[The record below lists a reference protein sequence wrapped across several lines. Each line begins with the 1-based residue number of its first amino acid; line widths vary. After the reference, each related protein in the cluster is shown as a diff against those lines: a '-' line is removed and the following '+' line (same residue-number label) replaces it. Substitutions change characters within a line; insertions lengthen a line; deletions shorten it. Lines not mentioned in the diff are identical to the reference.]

1 MISQNNQEIQ
11 DALEKKPVESTLFI
25 HTMPK
30 FATFTPVTPE
40 TFAVWKN
47 KFEAEMFEIK
57 RRQKNFMLEEELQ
70 LKATGKMFFMKLNKV
85 DEVEIIDDDAAELS
99 EEDFRKADSDQEEE
113 PQRVSYTIL
122 IYYYSSINQMN
133 IRIEL

>member
-1 MISQNNQEIQ
+1 
-11 DALEKKPVESTLFI
+11 
-25 HTMPK
+25 
-30 FATFTPVTPE
+30 
-40 TFAVWKN
+40 
-47 KFEAEMFEIK
+47 
-57 RRQKNFMLEEELQ
+57 MLEEELQ

-122 IYYYSSINQMN
+122 IYYYSSIN
-133 IRIEL
+133 